1 MLTIRRTTEED
12 WAALKAVRLA
22 ALGDAPDAFGLT
34 LATAAAWTEAEWR
47 ERAACRRAEY
57 VLAFDGA
64 QAVGMAGGHAGAGG
78 EYELIG
84 MWVQPSHRGTPAAA
98 RLVDAIKRYASVA
111 GHQRVILAVAPI
123 NTRAAAFY
131 QRHGFRWLPERY
143 PLDSNPD
150 IELQKMEWRNAPA
163 QVTPRGSNG

>member
-12 WAALKAVRLA
+12 WATLKAVRLA
-22 ALGDAPDAFGLT
+22 ALRDAPDAFGLT

-47 ERAACRRAEY
+47 DRAACRHAEY

-84 MWVQPSHRGTPAAA
+84 MWVSPSHRGTPAAA
-98 RLVDAIKRYASVA
+98 RLVDAIKRSASVA
-111 GHQRVILAVAPI
+111 GHQRVTLAVAPA
-123 NTRAAAFY
+123 NTRAAALY
-131 QRHGFRWLPERY
+131 RRQGFTWLPERY
-143 PLDSNPD
+143 PLDSNPHV
-150 IELQKMEWRNAPA
+150 ELRKMECLLLN
-163 QVTPRGSNG
+163 